1 MHTALVT
8 KFGQPPAYT
17 SIPKPE
23 PPPASSDLVQIKVL
37 YAGVHQIVRSRASG
51 QHYSVNK
58 HSSAGQPIHLVPGI
72 DGVGTISTGE
82 HVYFINFGPAGAMSE
97 YLNVPKAM
105 VRTLPEGVDSL
116 QAAAFVNPV
125 LSSWMALKFRTN
137 DLPRD
142 GWTALIMGVTS
153 SSGIAAIAVAKALGA
168 KKVVGVAR
176 NVKKMEELGLDVAIK
191 LEEDA
196 TKTDFAAA
204 GQVDVVLDYV
214 YGEHAV
220 EFLKQVKTDAAP
232 LQYVHVGALSGQP
245 EINLP
250 GAVLRSKDVTIRGAG
265 PGAWQMKKIGGELE
279 GMLNVLKGFS
289 QHVDAVPLEDVETAW
304 NRTGGERLV
313 FKM

>member
-1 MHTALVT
+1 MHAALVT

-17 SIPKPE
+17 EIAKPE
-23 PPPASSDLVQIKVL
+23 PAPASSDLVHIKVL
-37 YAGVHQIVRSRASG
+37 YAGVHQVVRSRASG

-58 HSSAGQPIHLVPGI
+58 HSSPDQPVHLVPGI

-105 VRTLPEGVDSL
+105 VRVLPEGVDPL

-125 LSSWMALKFRTN
+125 LSSWMALKYRTN
-137 DLPRD
+137 DLPKY
-142 GWTALIMGVTS
+142 GWNALIMGVTS
-153 SSGIAAIAVAKALGA
+153 SSGIAAIAVARALGA
-168 KKVVGVAR
+168 KKVIGVAR

-196 TKTDFAAA
+196 SKTDFAAA
-204 GQVDVVLDYV
+204 GHVDVVLDYV

-220 EFLKQVKTDAAP
+220 EFLKQVKTDAGP
-232 LQYVHVGALSGQP
+232 LQYVEIGGLSGQQ

-250 GAVLRSKDVTIRGAG
+250 GAILRSKDVTIRGAG

-279 GMLNVLKGFS
+279 EMLKVLKGFRN
-289 QHVDAVPLEDVETAW
+289 QVDVVPLKDVETAW
-304 NRTGGERLV
+304 TKTGGERLV